1 MEERA
6 EDFMNRGLVDKTMV
20 TAFIAK
26 TELNKINFN
35 EATTKEERKNII
47 LDVRNDWKEFVEIV
61 KDTLRG

>member
-1 MEERA
+1 LEERA